1 MKLSEH
7 VNTIRD
13 LITNAFVNQ
22 FARLGV
28 TAEKQRD
35 TSGLDEAGL
44 SLRSRLDAI
53 IANHI
58 EETGSYKGAFDKA
71 LDEYTFTLFNRLAA
85 LKVMEAHRMFPEVV
99 TKRAENGG
107 RSYGHRGW
115 LEQNSAMASE
125 ELEGLHQYIRFAFDS
140 LGKEIR
146 LYSQDS
152 TYDML
157 PYVLDLNT
165 IIAAVNAV
173 EEDGDVG
180 AEIWQ
185 SDDIMGWL
193 YESYNLSKKQ
203 AFKDSGDKIEFD
215 KVSLTSQVYTP
226 RWVVEF
232 LVNNSLGKLY
242 LEMYP
247 DSGIK
252 RKYKIANVP
261 STRVR
266 TPKPLHKIRLID
278 PATGSANF
286 LLYAFDLFY
295 ALYIDQIENYG
306 EEYEEDDIPKLII
319 ENNLFGVD
327 LDDRA
332 IQIAQLGLYIKAL
345 RKNSLVHIEKF
356 NVVSSD
362 FYLPDFEVVADSFSG
377 SLANDLNQKQL
388 IKEIWS
394 DLQKAYQFGS
404 LIRIEERFNIKF
416 ASIYEKMRSVQP
428 DMFAAA
434 DVVSLEKFKGEFF
447 LELHSAVSTYSQSG
461 DNGFLRS
468 KTNDAIT
475 FLEILTRR
483 YDVAVANP
491 PYTDSGDFGG
501 ELKGFIDANY
511 KKPYAFHSNLYASFI
526 KRSLELTI
534 DNGYFATIHPHTF
547 MFIKSFEG
555 VREYIINHS
564 HIDLMVDYGLDRINL
579 FAPAISLDATF
590 YVLSKRSNDNP
601 GVYFNITTNI
611 LEKNKYIVFTEAF
624 NDFICG
630 SQNNRV
636 YLLDQ
641 SKLKIIKSWPFIYW
655 ISDVFREKF
664 GGKCLGDY
672 LRAKKGLGTE
682 NLRFFRYWWEVSS
695 NDISID
701 FMTDKK
707 KWVGYVKG
715 GPYRKWYG
723 NLWLVINWLNNGEE
737 IKSLP
742 SLNLRNPDT
751 YFREGIACSLLT
763 SKGATFRKQPANYIY
778 DSTTR
783 SIFIEGNKP
792 LPVEYYL
799 GYLNSK
805 LVSDTLNCLNST
817 VATNSDDIHRV
828 PYVKASKVMESL
840 IINLV
845 TRNISIIKYCY
856 NYSLIESNYSSSPL
870 VFNTSI
876 PDLPERLKDFFSFE
890 NYLLTQV
897 LINEAIINE
906 IIFEIYDLTPEDK
919 AIVLSKEGES
929 VGGLP
934 VLTEARDA
942 YLGYALSCSGGQ
954 RQVDAPKDE
963 FPLDNIHE
971 FIGSLPTKNMSDQ
984 EISDLIQKFETLYQS
999 NNDLEEFCI
1008 RNYINPINVWYL
1020 FGKSSVLPAQRAK
1033 TVAMEFLA
1041 DIIRE
1046 ILNEDEDGI
1055 VPLVRNAGEEILLDR
1070 IEKKFEEKHLNSAQF
1085 SSFPAIL
1092 GKEINEYINNNFFVD
1107 FSNNLNVFRHLPMT
1121 PFIWHITSG
1130 PRQGFDAYIII
1141 YKWNRDRLFTLK
1153 SVYIEKRGTSLRN
1166 RQSDLLNEKTAQA
1179 ENEKDQIFHQLKEID
1194 SLKKKIDEL
1203 LSEGYDPKLDDG
1215 VGKNI
1220 APLQKKGIIAYDV
1233 LNAGQL
1239 KKYLNAD
1246 W

>member
-35 TSGLDEAGL
+35 TSGLDEAAL
-44 SLRSRLDAI
+44 SLRSSLDAI

-58 EETGSYKGAFDKA
+58 EETGSYKGAYDKA

-85 LKVMEAHRMFPEVV
+85 LKVMESHRMFPEVV

-107 RSYGHRGW
+107 RSYGHRAW

-173 EEDGDVG
+173 EEDGDVE

-203 AFKDSGDKIEFD
+203 TFKDSGDKIEFD

-247 DSGIK
+247 DSDIK
-252 RKYKIANVP
+252 RKYKIANIP
-261 STRVR
+261 TTRVR
-266 TPKPLHKIRLID
+266 TPKPLHKLRLID

-306 EEYEEDDIPKLII
+306 EEYEEEDIPKLII
-319 ENNLFGVD
+319 ENNLYGVD

-345 RKNSLVHIEKF
+345 RKNSRVHIEKF

-377 SLANDLNQKQL
+377 SLASDLNQKQL
-388 IKEIWS
+388 IKGIWA
-394 DLQKAYQFGS
+394 DLQRAYQFGS
-404 LIRIEERFNIKF
+404 LIQIEERFNTQF
-416 ASIYEKMRSVQP
+416 ASVYEKMKAVQLN
-428 DMFAAA
+428 MFAAA
-434 DVVSLEKFKGEFF
+434 DYENLEQFKGQFF
-447 LELHSAVSTYSQSG
+447 LDLHSAVSTYSQKSG
-461 DNGFLRS
+461 NSFLQS
-468 KTNDAIT
+468 KTNDAIA
-475 FLEILTRR
+475 FLEILTQK

-491 PYTDSGDFGG
+491 PYTDSGDFGE
-501 ELKGFIDANY
+501 ELKGFIETNY
-511 KKPYAFHSNLYASFI
+511 KKPHAFHTNLYATFV
-526 KRSLELTI
+526 KRSLELTNE
-534 DNGYFATIHPHTF
+534 DGFFATIHPHTF

-564 HIDLMVDYGLDRINL
+564 HIDLVVDYGLDRVNL
-579 FAPAISLDATF
+579 FGTGILLDATF
-590 YVLSKRSNDNP
+590 YVLSKKPSDKA
-601 GVYFNITTNI
+601 GVYFNITSN
-611 LEKNKYIVFTEAF
+611 LQEKFKFEYFMNALDDFVNEIK
-624 NDFICG
+624 NDRIY
-630 SQNNRV
+630 S
-636 YLLDQ
+636 LDQ

-655 ISDVFREKF
+655 ISDAFRAKF
-664 GGKCLGDY
+664 GGKSIDDYFSPKNGLQTGDNNRY
-672 LRAKKGLGTE
+672 LR
-682 NLRFFRYWWEVSS
+682 FWWEVTS
-695 NDISID
+695 NLGQYNSQE
-701 FMTDKK
+701 
-707 KWVGYVKG
+707 KWILYSKG
-715 GPYRKWYG
+715 GPYSKWYG
-723 NLWLVINWLNNGEE
+723 NLWTTVNWSETGAPLKNNTKGFF
-737 IKSLP
+737 K
-742 SLNLRNPDT
+742 
-751 YFREGIACSLLT
+751 EGVTFSGT
-763 SKGATFRKQPANYIY
+763 STKGASFRLLP
-778 DSTTR
+778 
-783 SIFIEGNKP
+783 EGNTFDNDAP
-792 LPVEYYL
+792 LMFSKASYQNILFCL
-799 GYLNSK
+799 GYMNTK
-805 LVSDTLNCLNST
+805 LASYIISCLNPT
-817 VATNSDDIHRV
+817 VKTQVGDIKRM
-828 PYVKASKVMESL
+828 PFAIPSKQIDSL
-840 IINLV
+840 ITSLV
-845 TRNISIIKYCY
+845 DRNVKIKRETIKY
-856 NYSLIESNYSSSPL
+856 SVFEIEYTSSP
-870 VFNTSI
+870 FKGIDS
-876 PDLPERLKDFFSFE
+876 LKAFYDRE
-890 NYLLTQV
+890 NHFLTQV
-897 LINEAIINE
+897 LLNEAIINE
-906 IIFEIYDLTPEDK
+906 KMFEVYALTPEDK
-919 AIVLSKEGES
+919 AMVLAKEGES
-929 VGGLP
+929 IGGLP
-934 VLTEARDA
+934 VLSEARTA
-942 YLGYALSCSGGQ
+942 YLAETVATS
-954 RQVDAPKDE
+954 E
-963 FPLDNIHE
+963 FPIDNIRE
-971 FIGSLPTKNMSDQ
+971 FIKALPTTTVTDQ
-984 EISDLIQKFETLYQS
+984 GINDFTLKFETLYQS

-1008 RNYINPINVWYL
+1008 KNQINPINVWYL
-1020 FGKSSVLPAQRAK
+1020 FQKSGVLPVQRSK
-1033 TVAMEFLA
+1033 SIAMEYLA
-1041 DIIRE
+1041 DLIRE
-1046 ILNEDEDGI
+1046 ILIEDEDGI

-1070 IEKKFEEKHLNSAQF
+1070 IEKKFEEKGLSSAQF
-1085 SSFPAIL
+1085 SAFPTIL
-1092 GKEINEYINNNFFVD
+1092 GKEINEYINNNFFAD
-1107 FSNNLNVFRHLPMT
+1107 LSDHLNLFMYLPKT

-1153 SVYIEKRGTSLRN
+1153 SVYIEKRETSLRN
-1166 RQSDLLNEKTAQA
+1166 RQSDLLNKNTAEA

-1194 SLKKKIDEL
+1194 SLKQKIDEL